1 MDRQHSID
9 YVAAAGIRVLWNSP
23 RNLMPRNTVSG
34 MSLVEILVAVALLA
48 VISTS
53 VLQFLT
59 VTETTLFDERKKQ
72 TTHQRNAAI
81 GEFIH
86 ADFQLN
92 TLSDNASSMDYSNAA
107 MPSDLQAGGAI
118 KLVPVFGNTDRFDR
132 LAPKCALLADADIGN
147 RTFTFR
153 QDCHTQ
159 NGATIVAI
167 MNDLIAKGVRVI
179 LSLDTSG
186 ARCVVSRPIVVP
198 TNSFIA
204 TATVDDVNCL
214 YQSSGSSQPV
224 SQGAHI
230 LFPRFVAYS
239 HSNPAD
245 FHLSFIEAAGQPA
258 GGALLQMPEIRAVFA
273 SPQSNAITFV
283 DADADMSDAMVHL
296 NLETIR
302 PGGLLWI
309 PNVVGANT
317 QVVNFGQRVGI
328 SGPIAEVRQTLALMM
343 YRAPNDW
350 FGEDLL
356 RASLRHGV
364 IRKEGQTRLQLLPN
378 CGGQT
383 CGTAILFEIG
393 TFDNQ
398 TGFRTNSYITSV
410 TQCGTETPKQRY
422 GYCGYNNNSNTF
434 TRYDRP
440 DGGYTDYV
448 IAPGD
453 TTRVCTLARHMDAQ
467 LPAGTADNTTPGY
480 PNPFVTYSPRARGQ
494 KMDAITVYLYEQ
506 DLLNGLN
513 TRDSFS
519 LFFNFDTFDQTG
531 GKVYFEL
538 NNIEQGR
545 NLDNASDP
553 YVMLDDPSE
562 YSPRIIGSN
571 GARPGTLTAKPEW
584 KRPNDGVV
592 VPLRLP
598 PTGVNPATNRFE
610 LRNYA
615 QDPDGDNNSNP
626 TLRLFSSEG
635 IDRWSVRATNMQG
648 DAVIYRDVFLNQ
660 MSPLPN
666 TAIQLNISNSM
677 PCSSALIP
685 LNQQP
690 INNGNGGGGGG
701 GMGGGN

>member
-1 MDRQHSID
+1 
-9 YVAAAGIRVLWNSP
+9 
-23 RNLMPRNTVSG
+23 

-48 VISTS
+48 VVSTG

-59 VTETTLFDERKKQ
+59 ETETTFFDERKRQ
-72 TTHQRNAAI
+72 TAHQRNAAI

-86 ADFQLN
+86 AEFQLN
-92 TLSDNASSMDYSNAA
+92 TLSDNVSSMDYSNAA
-107 MPSDLQAGGAI
+107 MPSDLQTGGAI

-132 LAPKCALLADADIGN
+132 LAPKCALLADADIGS
-147 RTFTFR
+147 RSFTFR
-153 QDCHTQ
+153 HDCHLQ

-186 ARCVVSRPIVVP
+186 ARCVISKPIAVP

-239 HSNPAD
+239 HGNPAD

-258 GGALLQMPEIRAVFA
+258 GGALLLMPDNRTVFA
-273 SPQSNAITFV
+273 SPQSNPITFV
-283 DADADMSDAMVHL
+283 DADADALDAMVHL

-302 PGGLLWI
+302 PGSQLWI
-309 PNVVGANT
+309 PQIIGANT
-317 QVVNFGQRVGI
+317 QVVNFGRRVGI

-356 RASLRHGV
+356 RATMRHGA
-364 IRKEGQTRLQLLPN
+364 IKKEGQTKLQVLPN

-383 CGTAILFEIG
+383 CGTATLFEIG

-398 TGFRTNSYITSV
+398 TGFTPNSTITSV
-410 TQCGTETPKQRY
+410 SQCGTETPKQRY
-422 GYCGYNNNSNTF
+422 GYCGYNNNTHTF
-434 TRYDRP
+434 TRYDRA
-440 DGGYTDYV
+440 DGTPTEYV
-448 IAPGD
+448 VPPGN
-453 TTRVCTLARHMDAQ
+453 TTRVCTLARDMDA
-467 LPAGTADNTTPGY
+467 LVPHGTTDTTAPGY

-494 KMDAITVYLYEQ
+494 KIDAITVYLYEQ
-506 DLLNGLN
+506 DLVNGLN
-513 TRDSFS
+513 LRDSFS
-519 LFFNFDTFDQTG
+519 LFFNFDTFDTNG
-531 GKVYFEL
+531 GRVHFEL

-545 NLDNASDP
+545 NLDNVSDP

-562 YSPRIIGSN
+562 YFPKIIGSN
-571 GARPGTLTAKPEW
+571 GARPGTLTATPEW

-598 PTGVNPATNRFE
+598 VTGVNPATNRFE
-610 LRNYA
+610 LSSYN

-626 TLRLFSSEG
+626 ILNLLSWEG
-635 IDRWSVRATNMQG
+635 INRWSVRATNADG
-648 DAVIYRDVFLNQ
+648 DAVIYRDVLINQ
-660 MSPLPN
+660 FSPFPN
-666 TAIQLNISNSM
+666 TAIQLNISSSKPCNSTTV
-677 PCSSALIP
+677 LQ
-685 LNQQP
+685 NQQQG
-690 INNGNGGGGGG
+690 NNGGGNGGA
-701 GMGGGN
+701 GMGGG